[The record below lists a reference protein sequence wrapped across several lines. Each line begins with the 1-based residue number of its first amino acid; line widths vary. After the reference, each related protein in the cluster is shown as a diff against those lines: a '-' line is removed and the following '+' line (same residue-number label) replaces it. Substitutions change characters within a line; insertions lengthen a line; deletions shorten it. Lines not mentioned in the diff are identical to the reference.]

1 MRKERLLCPSQ
12 KYDFKNKDRNI
23 DNMLQY
29 MLRRSTQ
36 MFTYTGLPK
45 TIPKFI
51 LELYLQTNGNVC
63 FYKHNEELYVFTGGM
78 GGEPNVYYM
87 PTIYTIVNPYLNLT
101 KNLVIDKECVVV
113 ANDACYQGMLPTFK
127 KYATGIIENELS
139 MNIASINSR
148 IISLISASDD
158 RTEKSAQIYLKHV
171 EDGELGIIS
180 EQAFLDGVK
189 VQPYAKT
196 TSDTLSKLIEYN
208 QYLKASWFND
218 IGLNANYNM
227 KREAINSNESQ
238 LNDDMLFPTVDD
250 MLERRKE
257 GIEKV
262 NEMYG
267 TNITVEISSSWKYN
281 VDEKEQELDDSVQ
294 TENKQKEVKIDET

>member
-12 KYDFKNKDRNI
+12 KYDFKNKSSNI
-23 DNMLQY
+23 DDMLRY

-36 MFTYTGLPK
+36 MFKYNGLPDS
-45 TIPKFI
+45 IPKYI

-63 FYKHNEELYVFTGGM
+63 FYKHNEKLYVFTGGM
-78 GGEPNVYYM
+78 GGELNEYYL
-87 PTIYTIVNPYLNLT
+87 PTIYTIANPFLNLT
-101 KNLVIDKECVVV
+101 KNLVIDKDCVVV
-113 ANDACYQGMLPTFK
+113 ANDSCYQGMLPQFK
-127 KYATGIIENELS
+127 KYATGLVENELS

-158 RTEKSAQIYLKHV
+158 RTLKSAEAYVKHIYDGDLSV
-171 EDGELGIIS
+171 VSEDV
-180 EQAFLDGVK
+180 FLDGIK
-189 VQPYAKT
+189 VQPYAKAT
-196 TSDTLSKLIEYN
+196 NDTLSKLIEYN

-262 NEMYG
+262 NKMYG
-267 TNITVEISSSWKYN
+267 TNITVELNSSWRYN
-281 VDEKEQELDDSVQ
+281 VDEINNSVQ
-294 TENKQKEVKIDET
+294 TEKETEVIDDETE

>member
-12 KYDFKNKDRNI
+12 KYDFKNKDTNI
-23 DNMLQY
+23 NEMLRY

-36 MFTYTGLPK
+36 MFKYNGLPDS
-45 TIPKFI
+45 IPKYIF
-51 LELYLQTNGNVC
+51 ELYLQTNGNVC
-63 FYKHNEELYVFTGGM
+63 FYKHNGELYVFIGGM
-78 GGEPNVYYM
+78 GGELNEYYL
-87 PTIYTIVNPYLNLT
+87 PTIYTISNPFLNLT
-101 KNLVIDKECVVV
+101 KNLVIDKDCVVV
-113 ANDACYQGMLPTFK
+113 ANDSCYQGMLPQFK
-127 KYATGIIENELS
+127 KYATGLVENELS

-148 IISLISASDD
+148 MISLISASDD
-158 RTEKSAQIYLKHV
+158 RTLKSAEFYVKHIY
-171 EDGELGIIS
+171 DGDLSVIS
-180 EQAFLDGVK
+180 EDAFLNGLK
-189 VQPYAKT
+189 VQPYAKAT
-196 TSDTLSKLIEYN
+196 NDTLSKLIEYN

-262 NEMYG
+262 NKMYG
-267 TNITVEISSSWKYN
+267 TNITVELNSSWRYN
-281 VDEKEQELDDSVQ
+281 VDEINNSVQ
-294 TENKQKEVKIDET
+294 TETKTEVIDNETE

>member
-12 KYDFKNKDRNI
+12 KYDFKNKDTNI
-23 DNMLQY
+23 NEMLRY
-29 MLRRSTQ
+29 MFRRSTQ
-36 MFTYTGLPK
+36 MFKYNGLPNS
-45 TIPKFI
+45 IPKYI

-63 FYKHNEELYVFTGGM
+63 FYKHNEKLYVFTGSM
-78 GGEPNVYYM
+78 GGELNEYYL
-87 PTIYTIVNPYLNLT
+87 PTIYTIANPFLNLN
-101 KNLVIDKECVVV
+101 KNLVIDKDCVVV
-113 ANDACYQGMLPTFK
+113 ANDSCYQGMLPQFK
-127 KYATGIIENELS
+127 KYATALVENELS

-148 IISLISASDD
+148 MISLISASDD
-158 RTEKSAQIYLKHV
+158 RTLKSAESYIKHIL
-171 EDGELGIIS
+171 DGDLSVIS
-180 EQAFLDGVK
+180 EDAFLDGIK
-189 VQPYAKT
+189 VQPYGKVT
-196 TSDTLSKLIEYN
+196 NDTLSKLIEYN

-250 MLERRKE
+250 MLELRKE

-267 TNITVEISSSWKYN
+267 TNITVELNSSWRYN
-281 VDEKEQELDDSVQ
+281 VDEINNSV
-294 TENKQKEVKIDET
+294 

>member
-12 KYDFKNKDRNI
+12 KYNFKNKDKNI
-23 DNMLQY
+23 DEMLRY

-36 MFTYTGLPK
+36 MFKYNGLPDS
-45 TIPKFI
+45 IPKYI

-63 FYKHNEELYVFTGGM
+63 FYKHNEKLYVFTGSM
-78 GGEPNVYYM
+78 GGELNEYYL
-87 PTIYTIVNPYLNLT
+87 PTIYTISNPFLNLT

-113 ANDACYQGMLPTFK
+113 PNDSCYQGMLSQFK
-127 KYATGIIENELS
+127 KYATGLVENELS

-148 IISLISASDD
+148 MISLISASDD
-158 RTEKSAQIYLKHV
+158 RTLKSAESYIKHIWDGDLSV
-171 EDGELGIIS
+171 VSED
-180 EQAFLDGVK
+180 AFLNGIK
-189 VQPYAKT
+189 VQPYAKAT
-196 TSDTLSKLIEYN
+196 NDTLSKLIEYN

-250 MLERRKE
+250 MLERRKD

-262 NEMYG
+262 NKMYG
-267 TNITVEISSSWKYN
+267 TNITVELNSSWRYN
-281 VDEKEQELDDSVQ
+281 VDEINNSVQ
-294 TENKQKEVKIDET
+294 TETKTGVIDDET

>member
-12 KYDFKNKDRNI
+12 KYDFKNKSSNI
-23 DNMLQY
+23 DNMLRY

-36 MFTYTGLPK
+36 MFKYNGLPDS
-45 TIPKFI
+45 IPKYI

-63 FYKHNEELYVFTGGM
+63 FYKHNEKLYVFTGGM
-78 GGEPNVYYM
+78 GGELNEYYL
-87 PTIYTIVNPYLNLT
+87 PTIYTIANPFLNLT
-101 KNLVIDKECVVV
+101 KNLVIDKDCVVV
-113 ANDACYQGMLPTFK
+113 ANDSCYQGMLPQFK
-127 KYATGIIENELS
+127 KYATGLVENELS

-158 RTEKSAQIYLKHV
+158 RTLKSAEAYVKHIYDGDLSIV
-171 EDGELGIIS
+171 SED
-180 EQAFLDGVK
+180 AFLNGIK
-189 VQPYAKT
+189 VQPYAKAT
-196 TSDTLSKLIEYN
+196 NDTLSKLIEYN

-250 MLERRKE
+250 MLERRQD

-262 NEMYG
+262 NKMYG
-267 TNITVEISSSWKYN
+267 TNITVELNSSWRYN
-281 VDEKEQELDDSVQ
+281 VDEINNSVQ
-294 TENKQKEVKIDET
+294 TENETEVIDNEVE

>member
-23 DNMLQY
+23 DDMLRY

-36 MFTYTGLPK
+36 MFKYNGLPK
-45 TIPKFI
+45 TIPKYI

-63 FYKHNEELYVFTGGM
+63 FYKHDGELYVFTGGM
-78 GGEPNVYYM
+78 GGELNEYYL
-87 PTIYTIVNPYLNLT
+87 PTIYTIANSFLKLT
-101 KNLVIDKECVVV
+101 KNLVIGKDCVVV
-113 ANDACYQGMLPTFK
+113 ANDSCYQGMLPQFK
-127 KYATGIIENELS
+127 KYATGLVENELS

-158 RTEKSAQIYLKHV
+158 RTLKSAEAYVKHIY
-171 EDGELGIIS
+171 DGDLSIIS
-180 EQAFLDGVK
+180 EDVFLDGVK
-189 VQPYAKT
+189 VQPYAKAT
-196 TSDTLSKLIEYN
+196 NDILSKLIEYN

-238 LNDDMLFPTVDD
+238 LNDDMLLPTVDD
-250 MLERRKE
+250 MLEHRKN

-262 NEMYG
+262 NKMYG
-267 TNITVEISSSWKYN
+267 TNISVELNSSWRYN
-281 VDEKEQELDDSVQ
+281 VDELENSV
-294 TENKQKEVKIDET
+294 

>member
-12 KYDFKNKDRNI
+12 KYDFKNKDTNI
-23 DNMLQY
+23 NEMLRY

-36 MFTYTGLPK
+36 MFKYNGLPD
-45 TIPKFI
+45 TIPKYI

-63 FYKHNEELYVFTGGM
+63 FYKHNEKLYVFTGGM
-78 GGEPNVYYM
+78 GGELNEYYL
-87 PTIYTIVNPYLNLT
+87 PTIYTISNPFLNLT

-113 ANDACYQGMLPTFK
+113 ANDVCYQGMLPPFK
-127 KYATGIIENELS
+127 KYATGLVENELS

-148 IISLISASDD
+148 MISLISASDD
-158 RTEKSAQIYLKHV
+158 RTLKSGEAYIKHICDGDLSV
-171 EDGELGIIS
+171 VSED
-180 EQAFLDGVK
+180 AFLNGIK
-189 VQPYAKT
+189 VQPYAKAT
-196 TSDTLSKLIEYN
+196 NDILSKLIEYN

-250 MLERRKE
+250 MLERRQE

-262 NEMYG
+262 NKMYG
-267 TNITVEISSSWKYN
+267 TNITVELNSSWRYN
-281 VDEKEQELDDSVQ
+281 VDEINNSVQ
-294 TENKQKEVKIDET
+294 TENKKEVINDET

>member
-23 DNMLQY
+23 DDMLRY

-36 MFTYTGLPK
+36 MFKYNGLPK
-45 TIPKFI
+45 TIPKYI

-63 FYKHNEELYVFTGGM
+63 FYKHDGELYVFTGGM
-78 GGEPNVYYM
+78 GGELNEYYL
-87 PTIYTIVNPYLNLT
+87 PTIYTIANPFLKLT
-101 KNLVIDKECVVV
+101 KNLVIDKDCVVV
-113 ANDACYQGMLPTFK
+113 ANDSCYQGMLPQFK
-127 KYATGIIENELS
+127 KYATGLVENELS

-158 RTEKSAQIYLKHV
+158 RTLKSAEAYVKHIYDGDLSV
-171 EDGELGIIS
+171 VSED
-180 EQAFLDGVK
+180 AFLDGVK
-189 VQPYAKT
+189 VQPYAKAT
-196 TSDTLSKLIEYN
+196 NDTLSKLIEYN

-257 GIEKV
+257 GLEKV

-267 TNITVEISSSWKYN
+267 TNITVELNSSWRYN
-281 VDEKEQELDDSVQ
+281 VDEINNSVQ
-294 TENKQKEVKIDET
+294 TEKETEVLDNEIE

>member
-12 KYDFKNKDRNI
+12 KYDFKNKDTNI
-23 DNMLQY
+23 NEMLRY

-36 MFTYTGLPK
+36 MFKYNGLPDS
-45 TIPKFI
+45 IPKYI

-63 FYKHNEELYVFTGGM
+63 FDKHNEKLYVFTGSM
-78 GGEPNVYYM
+78 GGELNEYYL
-87 PTIYTIVNPYLNLT
+87 PTIYTISNPFLNLT
-101 KNLVIDKECVVV
+101 KNLVIDKDCVVV
-113 ANDACYQGMLPTFK
+113 ANDSCYQGMLPQFK
-127 KYATGIIENELS
+127 KYATALVENELS

-148 IISLISASDD
+148 MISLISASDD
-158 RTEKSAQIYLKHV
+158 RTLKSAESYIKHIL
-171 EDGELGIIS
+171 DGDLSVIS
-180 EQAFLDGVK
+180 EDAFLDGIK
-189 VQPYAKT
+189 VQPYAKVT
-196 TSDTLSKLIEYN
+196 NDTLSKLIEYN

-267 TNITVEISSSWKYN
+267 TNITVELNSSWRYN
-281 VDEKEQELDDSVQ
+281 VDEINNSVQ
-294 TENKQKEVKIDET
+294 TETKTGVIDNETE

>member
-23 DNMLQY
+23 DDMLRY

-36 MFTYTGLPK
+36 MFKYNGLPDS
-45 TIPKFI
+45 IPKYI

-63 FYKHNEELYVFTGGM
+63 FYKYNEKLYVFTGGM
-78 GGEPNVYYM
+78 GGELNEYYL
-87 PTIYTIVNPYLNLT
+87 PTIYTIANPFLKLT
-101 KNLVIDKECVVV
+101 KNLVIGEECVVV
-113 ANDACYQGMLPTFK
+113 ANDSCYQGMLPQFK
-127 KYATGIIENELS
+127 KYATGLVENELS

-158 RTEKSAQIYLKHV
+158 RTLKSAETYVKHIYDGDLSV
-171 EDGELGIIS
+171 VSEDS
-180 EQAFLDGVK
+180 FLDGVK
-189 VQPYAKT
+189 VQPYAKAT
-196 TSDTLSKLIEYN
+196 NDALSKLIEYN

-257 GIEKV
+257 GMEKV
-262 NEMYG
+262 NSMYG
-267 TNITVEISSSWKYN
+267 TNITVELNSSWRYN
-281 VDEKEQELDDSVQ
+281 VDEINNSVQ
-294 TENKQKEVKIDET
+294 TENETEVIDNEVE

>member
-23 DNMLQY
+23 DDMLRY

-36 MFTYTGLPK
+36 MFKYNGLPK
-45 TIPKFI
+45 TIPKYI

-63 FYKHNEELYVFTGGM
+63 FYKHDGELYVFTGGM
-78 GGEPNVYYM
+78 GGELNEYYL
-87 PTIYTIVNPYLNLT
+87 PTIYTIANPFLKLT
-101 KNLVIDKECVVV
+101 KNLVIDKDCVVV
-113 ANDACYQGMLPTFK
+113 ANDSCYQGMLPQFK
-127 KYATGIIENELS
+127 KYATGLVENELS

-158 RTEKSAQIYLKHV
+158 RTLKSAEAYVKRIYDGDLSIV
-171 EDGELGIIS
+171 SED
-180 EQAFLDGVK
+180 AFLDGVK
-189 VQPYAKT
+189 VQPYAKAT
-196 TSDTLSKLIEYN
+196 NDTLSKLIEYN

-257 GIEKV
+257 GLEKV
-262 NEMYG
+262 NEMYA
-267 TNITVEISSSWKYN
+267 TNITVELNSSWRYN
-281 VDEKEQELDDSVQ
+281 VDEINDSVQ
-294 TENKQKEVKIDET
+294 TENETEVLDNEIE

>member
-12 KYDFKNKDRNI
+12 KYDFKNKDKNI
-23 DNMLQY
+23 DEMLRY

-36 MFTYTGLPK
+36 MFKYNGLPDS
-45 TIPKFI
+45 IPKYI

-63 FYKHNEELYVFTGGM
+63 FYKHNEKLYVFTGGM
-78 GGEPNVYYM
+78 GGELNEYYL
-87 PTIYTIVNPYLNLT
+87 PTIYTISNPFLNIN
-101 KNLVIDKECVVV
+101 KNLVIDKDCVVV
-113 ANDACYQGMLPTFK
+113 ANDSCYQGMLSQFK
-127 KYATGIIENELS
+127 KYATGLVENELS

-148 IISLISASDD
+148 MISLISASDD
-158 RTEKSAQIYLKHV
+158 RTLKSSESYIKHILDGDLSV
-171 EDGELGIIS
+171 VSED
-180 EQAFLDGVK
+180 AFLNGVK
-189 VQPYAKT
+189 VQPYAKAT
-196 TSDTLSKLIEYN
+196 NDTLSKLIEYN

-262 NEMYG
+262 NKMYG
-267 TNITVEISSSWKYN
+267 TNITVELNSSWRYN
-281 VDEKEQELDDSVQ
+281 VDEINNSVQ
-294 TENKQKEVKIDET
+294 TETKTEVINDETE

>member
-12 KYDFKNKDRNI
+12 KYDFKNKDTNI
-23 DNMLQY
+23 NEMLRY
-29 MLRRSTQ
+29 MLRRSIQ
-36 MFTYTGLPK
+36 MFKYSGLPDS
-45 TIPKFI
+45 IPKYM

-63 FYKHNEELYVFTGGM
+63 FYKHNEKLYVFTGGM
-78 GGEPNVYYM
+78 GGELNEYHL
-87 PTIYTIVNPYLNLT
+87 PTIYTISNPFLNLT

-113 ANDACYQGMLPTFK
+113 ANDSCYQGMLPQFK
-127 KYATGIIENELS
+127 KYATGIVENELS

-148 IISLISASDD
+148 MISLISASDD
-158 RTEKSAQIYLKHV
+158 RTLKSGEAYIKHICDGDLSIV
-171 EDGELGIIS
+171 SED
-180 EQAFLDGVK
+180 AFLNGIK
-189 VQPYAKT
+189 VQPYAKAT
-196 TSDTLSKLIEYN
+196 NDILSKLIEYN

-238 LNDDMLFPTVDD
+238 LNDDMLFPIVDD

-262 NEMYG
+262 NKMYG
-267 TNITVEISSSWKYN
+267 TNITVELNSSWRYN
-281 VDEKEQELDDSVQ
+281 VDEINNSVQ
-294 TENKQKEVKIDET
+294 TEKETEVIDNET

>member
-12 KYDFKNKDRNI
+12 KYDFKNKDTNI
-23 DNMLQY
+23 NEMLRY

-36 MFTYTGLPK
+36 MFKYNGLPDS
-45 TIPKFI
+45 IPKYI

-63 FYKHNEELYVFTGGM
+63 FYEHKEKLYVFTGGM
-78 GGEPNVYYM
+78 GGELNEYYS
-87 PTIYTIVNPYLNLT
+87 PTIYTISNPFLNLT
-101 KNLVIDKECVVV
+101 KNLVIDKDCVVV
-113 ANDACYQGMLPTFK
+113 ANDSCYQGMLPQFK
-127 KYATGIIENELS
+127 KYATGLVENELS

-148 IISLISASDD
+148 MVSLISASDD
-158 RTEKSAQIYLKHV
+158 RTLKSAESYIKHIL
-171 EDGELGIIS
+171 DGDLSVIS
-180 EQAFLDGVK
+180 EDAFLDGIK
-189 VQPYAKT
+189 VQPYAKVT
-196 TSDTLSKLIEYN
+196 NDTLSKLIEYN

-262 NEMYG
+262 NKMYG
-267 TNITVEISSSWKYN
+267 TNITVELNSSWRYN
-281 VDEKEQELDDSVQ
+281 VDEINNSVQ
-294 TENKQKEVKIDET
+294 TEKQR

>member
-12 KYDFKNKDRNI
+12 KYDFKNKDTNI
-23 DNMLQY
+23 NEMLRY

-36 MFTYTGLPK
+36 MFKYNGLPDS
-45 TIPKFI
+45 IPKYI

-63 FYKHNEELYVFTGGM
+63 FYKHNEKLYVFTGSM
-78 GGEPNVYYM
+78 GGELNEYYL
-87 PTIYTIVNPYLNLT
+87 PTIYTISNPFLNLT
-101 KNLVIDKECVVV
+101 KNLVIDKDCVVV
-113 ANDACYQGMLPTFK
+113 ANDSCYQGMLPQFK
-127 KYATGIIENELS
+127 KYATGLVENELS

-148 IISLISASDD
+148 MVSLISASDD
-158 RTEKSAQIYLKHV
+158 RTLKSAEAYVKHIYDGDLSV
-171 EDGELGIIS
+171 VSED
-180 EQAFLDGVK
+180 AFLNGVK
-189 VQPYAKT
+189 VQPYAKA
-196 TSDTLSKLIEYN
+196 SNDTLSKLIEYN

-250 MLERRKE
+250 MLERRKD

-262 NEMYG
+262 NKMYG
-267 TNITVEISSSWKYN
+267 TNIMVELNSSWRYN
-281 VDEKEQELDDSVQ
+281 VDEINNSVQ
-294 TENKQKEVKIDET
+294 TETKTEVIDNET

>member
-23 DNMLQY
+23 DDMLRY

-36 MFTYTGLPK
+36 MFKYNGLPK
-45 TIPKFI
+45 TIPKYI

-63 FYKHNEELYVFTGGM
+63 FYKHDSELYVFKGGM
-78 GGEPNVYYM
+78 GGELNEYYL
-87 PTIYTIVNPYLNLT
+87 PTIYTIANPFLKLT
-101 KNLVIDKECVVV
+101 KNLVIDKDCVVV
-113 ANDACYQGMLPTFK
+113 ANDSCYQGMLPQFK
-127 KYATGIIENELS
+127 KYATGLVENELS

-158 RTEKSAQIYLKHV
+158 RTLKSAEAYVKHIYDGDLSV
-171 EDGELGIIS
+171 VSED
-180 EQAFLDGVK
+180 AFLNGVK
-189 VQPYAKT
+189 VQPYAKAT
-196 TSDTLSKLIEYN
+196 NDTLSKLIEYN

-267 TNITVEISSSWKYN
+267 TNITVELNSSWRYN
-281 VDEKEQELDDSVQ
+281 VDEINNSVQ
-294 TENKQKEVKIDET
+294 TETKTEVIDNEIE

>member
-23 DNMLQY
+23 DDMLRY

-36 MFTYTGLPK
+36 MFKYNGLPK
-45 TIPKFI
+45 TIPKYI

-63 FYKHNEELYVFTGGM
+63 FYKHDGELYVFTGGM
-78 GGEPNVYYM
+78 GGELNEYYL
-87 PTIYTIVNPYLNLT
+87 PTIYTIANPFLKLT
-101 KNLVIDKECVVV
+101 KNLVIDKDCVVV
-113 ANDACYQGMLPTFK
+113 ANDSCYQGMLPQFK
-127 KYATGIIENELS
+127 KYATGLVENELS

-158 RTEKSAQIYLKHV
+158 RTFKSAESYVKHIYDGDLSIV
-171 EDGELGIIS
+171 SED
-180 EQAFLDGVK
+180 AFLDGVK
-189 VQPYAKT
+189 VQPYAKAT
-196 TSDTLSKLIEYN
+196 NDTLSKLIEYN

-257 GIEKV
+257 GLEKV
-262 NEMYG
+262 NEMYA
-267 TNITVEISSSWKYN
+267 TNITVELNSSWRYN
-281 VDEKEQELDDSVQ
+281 VDEINNSVQ
-294 TENKQKEVKIDET
+294 TENETEVLDNEIE

>member
-12 KYDFKNKDRNI
+12 KYDFKNKDTNI
-23 DNMLQY
+23 NEMLRY

-36 MFTYTGLPK
+36 MFKYNGLPDS
-45 TIPKFI
+45 IPKYI

-63 FYKHNEELYVFTGGM
+63 FYKHNEKLYVFTGGM
-78 GGEPNVYYM
+78 GGELNEYYL
-87 PTIYTIVNPYLNLT
+87 PTIYTIANPFLNLN
-101 KNLVIDKECVVV
+101 KNLVIDRDCVVV
-113 ANDACYQGMLPTFK
+113 ANDCCYQGMLPPFK
-127 KYATGIIENELS
+127 KYATGLVENELS

-148 IISLISASDD
+148 MISLISASDD
-158 RTEKSAQIYLKHV
+158 RTLKSGEAYIKHICEGDLSV
-171 EDGELGIIS
+171 IS
-180 EQAFLDGVK
+180 EDAFLNGIK
-189 VQPYAKT
+189 VQPYAKAT
-196 TSDTLSKLIEYN
+196 NDILSKLIEYN

-262 NEMYG
+262 NKMYG
-267 TNITVEISSSWKYN
+267 TNITIELNSSWRYN
-281 VDEKEQELDDSVQ
+281 VDEVNNSVQ
-294 TENKQKEVKIDET
+294 TEKTEVINNETQ

>member
-1 MRKERLLCPSQ
+1 MRKEKLLCPSQ
-12 KYDFKNKDRNI
+12 KYDFKNKDTNI
-23 DNMLQY
+23 NEMLRY

-36 MFTYTGLPK
+36 MFKYNGLPDS
-45 TIPKFI
+45 IPKYI

-63 FYKHNEELYVFTGGM
+63 FYKHNEKLYVFTGSM
-78 GGEPNVYYM
+78 GGELNEYYL
-87 PTIYTIVNPYLNLT
+87 PTIYTIANPFLNLT
-101 KNLVIDKECVVV
+101 KNLVIDNDCVVV
-113 ANDACYQGMLPTFK
+113 ANDSCYQGMLPQFK
-127 KYATGIIENELS
+127 KYATALVENELS

-148 IISLISASDD
+148 MISLISASDD
-158 RTEKSAQIYLKHV
+158 RTLKSAESYIKHIL
-171 EDGELGIIS
+171 DGDLSVIS
-180 EQAFLDGVK
+180 EDAFLDGIK
-189 VQPYAKT
+189 VQPYAKVT
-196 TSDTLSKLIEYN
+196 NDTLSKLIEYN

-262 NEMYG
+262 NKMYG
-267 TNITVEISSSWKYN
+267 TNITVELNSSWRYN
-281 VDEKEQELDDSVQ
+281 VDEINNSVQ
-294 TENKQKEVKIDET
+294 TENKTGVIDNETE

>member
-12 KYDFKNKDRNI
+12 KYDFKNKDKNI
-23 DNMLQY
+23 DEMLRY

-36 MFTYTGLPK
+36 MFKYNGLPDS
-45 TIPKFI
+45 IPKYI

-63 FYKHNEELYVFTGGM
+63 FYKHNEKLYAFTGGM
-78 GGEPNVYYM
+78 GGELNEYYL
-87 PTIYTIVNPYLNLT
+87 PTIYTISNPFLNLT
-101 KNLVIDKECVVV
+101 KNLVIDKDCVVV
-113 ANDACYQGMLPTFK
+113 ANDSCYQGMLPQFK
-127 KYATGIIENELS
+127 KYATALVENELS
-139 MNIASINSR
+139 MNISSINSR
-148 IISLISASDD
+148 MISLISASDD
-158 RTEKSAQIYLKHV
+158 RTLKSSESYIKHIL
-171 EDGELGIIS
+171 DGDLSIIS
-180 EQAFLDGVK
+180 EDAFLNGVK
-189 VQPYAKT
+189 VQPYAKST
-196 TSDTLSKLIEYN
+196 NDTLSKLIEYN

-262 NEMYG
+262 NKMYG
-267 TNITVEISSSWKYN
+267 TNITVELNSSWRYN
-281 VDEKEQELDDSVQ
+281 VDEINNSVQ
-294 TENKQKEVKIDET
+294 TESKTEVIDNEIE

>member
-23 DNMLQY
+23 DDMLRY

-36 MFTYTGLPK
+36 MFKYNGLPK
-45 TIPKFI
+45 TIPKYI

-63 FYKHNEELYVFTGGM
+63 FYKHDGELYVFTGGM
-78 GGEPNVYYM
+78 GGELNEYYL
-87 PTIYTIVNPYLNLT
+87 PTIYTIANPFLKLT
-101 KNLVIDKECVVV
+101 KNLVIDKDCVVV
-113 ANDACYQGMLPTFK
+113 ANDSCYQGMLPQFK
-127 KYATGIIENELS
+127 KYATGLVENELS

-158 RTEKSAQIYLKHV
+158 RTLKSAEAYVKHIYDGDLSV
-171 EDGELGIIS
+171 VSED
-180 EQAFLDGVK
+180 AFLDGVK
-189 VQPYAKT
+189 VQPYAKAT
-196 TSDTLSKLIEYN
+196 NDTLSKLIEYN

-238 LNDDMLFPTVDD
+238 LNDDMLLPTVDD
-250 MLERRKE
+250 MLEHRKY

-267 TNITVEISSSWKYN
+267 TNISVELNSSWRYN
-281 VDEKEQELDDSVQ
+281 IDELENSVQ
-294 TENKQKEVKIDET
+294 TESKTEVVDNEIE

>member
-12 KYDFKNKDRNI
+12 KYDFKNKDKNI
-23 DNMLQY
+23 DDMLRY

-36 MFTYTGLPK
+36 MFKYNGLPK
-45 TIPKFI
+45 TIPKYI

-63 FYKHNEELYVFTGGM
+63 FYKHDGELYVFTGGM
-78 GGEPNVYYM
+78 GGELNEYYL
-87 PTIYTIVNPYLNLT
+87 PTIYTIANPFLKLT
-101 KNLVIDKECVVV
+101 KNLVIDKDCVVV
-113 ANDACYQGMLPTFK
+113 ANDSCYQGMLPQFK
-127 KYATGIIENELS
+127 KYATGLVENELS

-158 RTEKSAQIYLKHV
+158 RTLKSAEAYVKHIYDGDLSIV
-171 EDGELGIIS
+171 SED
-180 EQAFLDGVK
+180 AFLDGVK
-189 VQPYAKT
+189 VQPYAKAT
-196 TSDTLSKLIEYN
+196 NDILSKLIEYN

-257 GIEKV
+257 GLEKV
-262 NEMYG
+262 NEMYA
-267 TNITVEISSSWKYN
+267 TNITVELNSSWRYN
-281 VDEKEQELDDSVQ
+281 VDEINNSVQ
-294 TENKQKEVKIDET
+294 TENETEVLYNEIE

>member
-12 KYDFKNKDRNI
+12 KYDFKNKDKNI
-23 DNMLQY
+23 DEMLRY

-36 MFTYTGLPK
+36 MFKYNGLPDS
-45 TIPKFI
+45 IPKYI

-63 FYKHNEELYVFTGGM
+63 FYKHNEKLYVFTGGM
-78 GGEPNVYYM
+78 GGELNEYYL
-87 PTIYTIVNPYLNLT
+87 PTIYTISNPFLNLT
-101 KNLVIDKECVVV
+101 KNLVIDEDCVVV
-113 ANDACYQGMLPTFK
+113 ANDSCYQGMLPQFK
-127 KYATGIIENELS
+127 KYATGLVENELS

-148 IISLISASDD
+148 MISLISASDD
-158 RTEKSAQIYLKHV
+158 RTLKSAESYVKHIC
-171 EDGELGIIS
+171 DGDLSVIS
-180 EQAFLDGVK
+180 EDAFLNGVK
-189 VQPYAKT
+189 VQPYAKAT
-196 TSDTLSKLIEYN
+196 NDTLSKLIEYN

-262 NEMYG
+262 NKMYG
-267 TNITVEISSSWKYN
+267 TNITVELNSSWRYN
-281 VDEKEQELDDSVQ
+281 VDEINNSVQ
-294 TENKQKEVKIDET
+294 TETKTEVINNETE

>member
-12 KYDFKNKDRNI
+12 KYDFKNKDTNI
-23 DNMLQY
+23 NEMLRY

-36 MFTYTGLPK
+36 MFKYNGLPNS
-45 TIPKFI
+45 IPKYI

-63 FYKHNEELYVFTGGM
+63 FYKHNEKLYVFTGSM
-78 GGEPNVYYM
+78 GGELNEYYL
-87 PTIYTIVNPYLNLT
+87 PTIYTISNPFLNLT
-101 KNLVIDKECVVV
+101 KNLVIDKDCVVV
-113 ANDACYQGMLPTFK
+113 ANDSCYQGMLPQFK
-127 KYATGIIENELS
+127 KYATGLVENELS

-148 IISLISASDD
+148 MISLISASDD
-158 RTEKSAQIYLKHV
+158 RTLKSSESYIKHILDGDLSV
-171 EDGELGIIS
+171 VSED
-180 EQAFLDGVK
+180 AFLNGVK
-189 VQPYAKT
+189 VQPYAKAT
-196 TSDTLSKLIEYN
+196 NDTLSKLIEYN

-250 MLERRKE
+250 MLEHRQE

-262 NEMYG
+262 NRMYG
-267 TNITVEISSSWKYN
+267 TNITVELNSSWRYN
-281 VDEKEQELDDSVQ
+281 VDEINNSVQ
-294 TENKQKEVKIDET
+294 TETKTEVIDNETE

>member
-12 KYDFKNKDRNI
+12 KYDFKNKSSNI
-23 DNMLQY
+23 DEMLRY

-36 MFTYTGLPK
+36 MFKYNGLPDS
-45 TIPKFI
+45 IPKYI

-63 FYKHNEELYVFTGGM
+63 FYKHNGKLYVFTGGM
-78 GGEPNVYYM
+78 GGELNEYYL
-87 PTIYTIVNPYLNLT
+87 PTIYTIANPFLNLT
-101 KNLVIDKECVVV
+101 KNLVIDEDCVVV
-113 ANDACYQGMLPTFK
+113 ANDSCYQGMLPQFK
-127 KYATGIIENELS
+127 KYATGLVENELS

-148 IISLISASDD
+148 MISLISASDD
-158 RTEKSAQIYLKHV
+158 RTLKSAEAYIKHICDGDLSV
-171 EDGELGIIS
+171 VSED
-180 EQAFLDGVK
+180 AFLNGIK
-189 VQPYAKT
+189 VQPYAKAT
-196 TSDTLSKLIEYN
+196 NDTLSKLIEYN

-262 NEMYG
+262 NKMYG
-267 TNITVEISSSWKYN
+267 TNITVELNSSWRYN
-281 VDEKEQELDDSVQ
+281 VDEINNSVQ
-294 TENKQKEVKIDET
+294 TEKETEVIDNETE

>member
-12 KYDFKNKDRNI
+12 KYDFKNKDTNI
-23 DNMLQY
+23 NEMLRY

-36 MFTYTGLPK
+36 MFKYNGLPDS
-45 TIPKFI
+45 IPKYI

-63 FYKHNEELYVFTGGM
+63 FYKHNEKLYVFTGSM
-78 GGEPNVYYM
+78 GGELNEYYL
-87 PTIYTIVNPYLNLT
+87 PTIYTISNPFLNLT
-101 KNLVIDKECVVV
+101 KNLVIDNDCVVV
-113 ANDACYQGMLPTFK
+113 ANDSCYQGMLSQFK
-127 KYATGIIENELS
+127 KYATGLVENELS

-148 IISLISASDD
+148 MISLISASDD
-158 RTEKSAQIYLKHV
+158 RTLKSAESYIKHIWDGDLSV
-171 EDGELGIIS
+171 VSED
-180 EQAFLDGVK
+180 AFLNGIK
-189 VQPYAKT
+189 VQPYAKAT
-196 TSDTLSKLIEYN
+196 NDTLSKLIEYN

-250 MLERRKE
+250 MLERRQE

-262 NEMYG
+262 NKMYG
-267 TNITVEISSSWKYN
+267 TNITVELNSSWRYN
-281 VDEKEQELDDSVQ
+281 VDEINNSVQ
-294 TENKQKEVKIDET
+294 TEKETEVIDNETE

>member
-23 DNMLQY
+23 DDMLRY

-36 MFTYTGLPK
+36 MFKYSGLPK
-45 TIPKFI
+45 TIPKYI

-63 FYKHNEELYVFTGGM
+63 FYKHDGELYVFTGGM
-78 GGEPNVYYM
+78 GGELNEYYL
-87 PTIYTIVNPYLNLT
+87 PTIYTIANPFLKLT
-101 KNLVIDKECVVV
+101 KNLVIDKDCIVV
-113 ANDACYQGMLPTFK
+113 ANDSCYQGMLPQFK
-127 KYATGIIENELS
+127 KYATGLVENELS

-158 RTEKSAQIYLKHV
+158 RTLKSAESYVKHICDGDLSIV
-171 EDGELGIIS
+171 SED
-180 EQAFLDGVK
+180 AFLDGVK
-189 VQPYAKT
+189 VQPYAKAT
-196 TSDTLSKLIEYN
+196 NDTLSKLIEYN

-250 MLERRKE
+250 MLEHRKE
-257 GIEKV
+257 GVEKV

-267 TNITVEISSSWKYN
+267 TSISVELNSSWKYN
-281 VDEKEQELDDSVQ
+281 VSDIENSVQ
-294 TENKQKEVKIDET
+294 TEKQTEVNENEIE

>member
-23 DNMLQY
+23 DNMLRY

-63 FYKHNEELYVFTGGM
+63 FYKHNEELYVFTGSM

-87 PTIYTIVNPYLNLT
+87 PTIYTISNPYLNLT
-101 KNLVIDKECVVV
+101 KNLVIDEDCVVV
-113 ANDACYQGMLPTFK
+113 ANDSCYQGMLPQFK
-127 KYATGIIENELS
+127 KYATGLVENELS

-148 IISLISASDD
+148 MISLISASDD
-158 RTEKSAQIYLKHV
+158 RTLKSAESYIKHIYDGDLSV
-171 EDGELGIIS
+171 VSED
-180 EQAFLDGVK
+180 AFLNGVK
-189 VQPYAKT
+189 IQPYAKAT
-196 TSDTLSKLIEYN
+196 NDTLSKLIEYN

-250 MLERRKE
+250 MLERRQE

-262 NEMYG
+262 NKMYG
-267 TNITVEISSSWKYN
+267 TNITVDLNSSWRYN
-281 VDEKEQELDDSVQ
+281 VDEINNSVQ
-294 TENKQKEVKIDET
+294 TETKTEVIDDET

>member
-23 DNMLQY
+23 DDMLRY

-36 MFTYTGLPK
+36 MFKYNGLPK
-45 TIPKFI
+45 TIPKYI

-63 FYKHNEELYVFTGGM
+63 FYKHDGNLYIFTGGM
-78 GGEPNVYYM
+78 GGELNEYYL
-87 PTIYTIVNPYLNLT
+87 PTIYIIANPFLKLT
-101 KNLVIDKECVVV
+101 KNLVIDKDCVVV
-113 ANDACYQGMLPTFK
+113 ANDSCYQGMLPQFK
-127 KYATGIIENELS
+127 KYATGLVENELS

-158 RTEKSAQIYLKHV
+158 RTLKSAESYVKHIYDGDLSV
-171 EDGELGIIS
+171 VSED
-180 EQAFLDGVK
+180 AFLDGVK
-189 VQPYAKT
+189 VQPYAKAT
-196 TSDTLSKLIEYN
+196 NDTLSKLIEYN

-262 NEMYG
+262 NEMYS
-267 TNITVEISSSWKYN
+267 TNITVELNSSWRYN
-281 VDEKEQELDDSVQ
+281 VDEINNSVQ
-294 TENKQKEVKIDET
+294 TEN

>member
-23 DNMLQY
+23 DDMLRY

-36 MFTYTGLPK
+36 MFKYNGLPK
-45 TIPKFI
+45 TIPKYI

-63 FYKHNEELYVFTGGM
+63 FYKHDGELYVFTGGM
-78 GGEPNVYYM
+78 GGELNEYYL
-87 PTIYTIVNPYLNLT
+87 PTIYTITNPFLKLT
-101 KNLVIDKECVVV
+101 KNLFIDKDCVVV
-113 ANDACYQGMLPTFK
+113 ANDSCYQGMLSQFK
-127 KYATGIIENELS
+127 KYATGLVENELS

-158 RTEKSAQIYLKHV
+158 RTLKSAEAYVKHIYDGDLSV
-171 EDGELGIIS
+171 VSED
-180 EQAFLDGVK
+180 AFLDGVK
-189 VQPYAKT
+189 VQPYAKAT
-196 TSDTLSKLIEYN
+196 NDTLSKLIEYN

-257 GIEKV
+257 GLEKV

-267 TNITVEISSSWKYN
+267 TNITVELNSSWRYN
-281 VDEKEQELDDSVQ
+281 VDEINNSVQ
-294 TENKQKEVKIDET
+294 TEKETEVIENEIE